1 MLVPSAFGLSFCAVA
16 GLTVSGAAGANRD
29 ASRRRRALESLG
41 RTLGPVRGNGSLQWV
56 GTPAPYGS
64 AALLLLGT
72 ALLTTRY
79 HPKPRTVDS
88 QG

>member
-1 MLVPSAFGLSFCAVA
+1 VW
-16 GLTVSGAAGANRD
+16 
-29 ASRRRRALESLG
+29 
-41 RTLGPVRGNGSLQWV
+41 GNGSLQWI

-79 HPKPRTVDS
+79 HPGKRPGVEGDTT
-88 QG
+88 